1 MKFLATVETVGLM
14 FLALG
19 NNIVGGKCWI
29 FQIDKPILTFE
40 LIASSLIHREKHIA
54 AYHPDAFQT
63 VLNSASELF
72 AIQVVGAATSLDQLK
87 FLCQA
92 ASSLSSRLQ
101 SGNYNTTL
109 IQTVI
114 CNAAGSK
121 TLPSVDEIKT
131 FTTEIATQ
139 LWIIQTIGAVQGK
152 LGVKKLSHLINESA
166 ASSIGLVG
174 PLAKTDV
181 RAAAAVA
188 EKVARSGQ
196 PAQVNLTALLDNSF
210 APVSKPILPFVPIKL
225 PITHKGDFVN
235 KSHPDHKPHF
245 NSTKVA

>member
-1 MKFLATVETVGLM
+1 MKFLATVKTAGLM

-19 NNIVGGKCWI
+19 TNFVGGKCRN
-29 FQIDKPILTFE
+29 FGIDKPILTFE
-40 LIASSLIHREKHIA
+40 LIAASLIHREKDIA
-54 AYHPDAFQT
+54 AYHPDAFLT

-92 ASSLSSRLQ
+92 ASSLSPRLQ

-114 CNAAGSK
+114 CNAAGAK
-121 TLPSVDEIKT
+121 TLPSVDEIKGYT
-131 FTTEIATQ
+131 VEISTQ

-174 PLAKTDV
+174 GLAKKDV
-181 RAAAAVA
+181 RAVAAVA
-188 EKVARSGQ
+188 DKVARSGQ
-196 PAQVNLTALLDNSF
+196 PAQFSLTAVLDNSF
-210 APVSKPILPFVPIKL
+210 APISKPILPFVPIKV
-225 PITHKGDFVN
+225 PVAQKAHFVHKPHLV
-235 KSHPDHKPHF
+235 HKPHF
-245 NSTKVA
+245 NSTKAA